1 MRITTGLY
9 KGRVLKR
16 VGTLETRETSS
27 VVKQAVFNML
37 FDVNN
42 YIVLDLFAGSG
53 QYGFEALSRG
63 AKKAIFID
71 RQKQAT
77 MTILDNASMLQ
88 CQDQVE
94 IFEQPIIQKVF
105 QMITDPI
112 DTIMIDPPYDYQDYE
127 KLLHIIPKAKHVII
141 ETQKKTQLKD
151 DIGSFHKIKEKTYGI
166 KKVFLYELL

>member
-16 VGTLETRETSS
+16 VGTVETRETAGI
-27 VVKQAVFNML
+27 VKQAVFNIL
-37 FDVNN
+37 FDVSDQ
-42 YIVLDLFAGSG
+42 IVLDVFAGSG

-71 RQKQAT
+71 HQQQAS

-88 CQDQVE
+88 CQHQVE
-94 IFEQPIIQKVF
+94 IFEQPVTQKVF
-105 QMITDPI
+105 QMIHDSI
-112 DTIMIDPPYDYQDYE
+112 DTIFVDPPYDYQDYE
-127 KLLHIIPKAKHVII
+127 KLLYIMPKAKQVII

-151 DIGSFHKIKEKTYGI
+151 VIGSYQKVKEKLYGI
-166 KKVFLYELL
+166 KKIFLYELL